1 MKSKLM
7 NLNWHSLAFMEELLL
22 LPKPPLF
29 PLPSFS
35 LLLQTTELPFPR
47 LLSEDTLM
55 VESILDAADISFSR
69 ANRCSDIP
77 AGETLFEETGTNFSW
92 NFEFIRTVSV
102 YFFLSFSAAART

>member
-1 MKSKLM
+1 MD
-7 NLNWHSLAFMEELLL
+7 ELLL
-22 LPKPPLF
+22 FPKPPLF

-47 LLSEDTLM
+47 LLPEDMLM

-77 AGETLFEETGTNFSW
+77 PGETLLEDTAPAGNYFNGSGVISNLSDKFL
-92 NFEFIRTVSV
+92 FIS
-102 YFFLSFSAAART
+102 LSAAAPT